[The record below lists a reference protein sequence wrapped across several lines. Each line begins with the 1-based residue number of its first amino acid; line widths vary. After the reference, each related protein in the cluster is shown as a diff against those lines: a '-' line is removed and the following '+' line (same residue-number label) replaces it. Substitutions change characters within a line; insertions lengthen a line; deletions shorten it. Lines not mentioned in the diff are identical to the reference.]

1 MVVVPFAHPF
11 DEARFEI
18 PAIPPVPAARIQLEK
33 NPWVADATSK
43 PIGRAQR
50 VRFQAIG
57 TLDRSTMARPSHTQ
71 GLGRR
76 QHRSRELRDV
86 LEVEHSPVVTR
97 SLPIRHDGE
106 GVRDS
111 WLYDDT
117 TPRGGCPAQVC
128 PIPMDVSI
136 GQDDPLLQDILRA
149 GACLLFVET
158 TRAGSL
164 HRGMQYLLRESPLQL
179 GKWLL
184 HRTGPLVLGLA
195 AVRIQKAG
203 KDVPWQNIRE
213 RTREA
218 CR

>member
-33 NPWVADATSK
+33 NPWDADATSK

-86 LEVEHSPVVTR
+86 LELEHSPVVTR

-106 GVRDS
+106 GVRDP
-111 WLYDDT
+111 WLHDDT

-136 GQDDPLLQDILRA
+136 GQDDPSSRISFEQVHVSYSWKPHELDPCTEGCSICSVNRRCNLENGSCIEPGLLSSLWLRS
-149 GACLLFVET
+149 GHKRQE
-158 TRAGSL
+158 R
-164 HRGMQYLLRESPLQL
+164 MPL
-179 GKWLL
+179 GKTL
-184 HRTGPLVLGLA
+184 
-195 AVRIQKAG
+195 
-203 KDVPWQNIRE
+203 
-213 RTREA
+213 
-218 CR
+218 